1 MELASGAD
9 DAASAIVVGC
19 LLLAVAVIAY
29 GFIARERM
37 ANPRRSPS
45 RTGPDSAERGLSR
58 TVPFGGVAVVI
69 GHIVG
74 SATRNRWAF
83 HWDLALEILVYA
95 SALHFYEFVAK
106 WREPTPTT
114 RRISVAGLV
123 LTAFAGSASAAYTSG
138 IL

>member
-1 MELASGAD
+1 MELASGAY

-19 LLLAVAVIAY
+19 LLSAVAVIAC
-29 GFIARERM
+29 GFIARERL

-58 TVPFGGVAVVI
+58 TVLFGGVAVVI
-69 GHIVG
+69 GHLVG

-83 HWDLALEILVYA
+83 HWGLAFEVLVYA
-95 SALHFYEFVAK
+95 LALHFYEFVVK
-106 WREPTPTT
+106 RRELTPTT

-123 LTAFAGSASAAYTSG
+123 LMAFVGSASAAYSNE